1 MDGNMLSYKSHS
13 NSTGDDGSRLLV
25 SATREPRSKGDSGF
39 PIVGFGRL
47 SRRAPR
53 TIVGSR
59 LLASA
64 MREPRV
70 QFKFDFKASCAEE
83 VVPNGTF
90 PQGFSPTASATA
102 SLGLAPKRLCRR
114 VRSRRGSRPTVSS
127 TVFLVHVLKSRFVN
141 PTKQGEILSA
151 FLKYF
156 VCVSTC
162 SHNQIVIIQRLC
174 SKT

>member
-70 QFKFDFKASCAEE
+70 QFKFEFKASCAEE

-90 PQGFSPTASATA
+90 PQGFAPDRLRNGLSRACAEEVVPKGAFPQGFAPDGLLDGLPSACA
-102 SLGLAPKRLCRR
+102 QKPIC
-114 VRSRRGSRPTVSS
+114 
-127 TVFLVHVLKSRFVN
+127 
-141 PTKQGEILSA
+141 
-151 FLKYF
+151 
-156 VCVSTC
+156 
-162 SHNQIVIIQRLC
+162 
-174 SKT
+174 